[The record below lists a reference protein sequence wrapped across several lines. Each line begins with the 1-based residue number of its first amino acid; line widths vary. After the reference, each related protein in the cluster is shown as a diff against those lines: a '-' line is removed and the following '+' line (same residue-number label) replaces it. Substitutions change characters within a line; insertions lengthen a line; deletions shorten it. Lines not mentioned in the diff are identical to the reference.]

1 MVFSKFIGSKSK
13 RVKYSIGVIAV
24 IIIMAI
30 FFYWQNNG
38 ITVTKITFEN
48 SKIPNGFDGFKIIHL
63 SDLHNKEFGE
73 AQKKLIKKVN
83 DSNPDLIVFTG
94 DLIDHTKEEKGDES
108 FINAIKDVAP
118 VYYVSGNHEAWSGK
132 YDGLV
137 AKLKENGI
145 TVLDNDKVKIEK
157 NGEYI
162 NVLGIKDLAFFSNDT
177 KVFEDEL
184 KKLMDKEESND
195 FKILLSHRPEL
206 MDLYVKNSL
215 DLVFSGHAHGG
226 QFRIPFIG
234 GVLAPNRSLFPK
246 YTSGMHTINNT
257 SMIISRGLGN
267 SIIPVRVFNRPEI
280 IDITLKAK

>member
-184 KKLMDKEESND
+184 KKLVDKEESND
-195 FKILLSHRPEL
+195 FKILLWHRPEL

>member
-184 KKLMDKEESND
+184 KKLVDKEESND

>member
-184 KKLMDKEESND
+184 KKLVDKEESND
-195 FKILLSHRPEL
+195 FKILL
-206 MDLYVKNSL
+206 
-215 DLVFSGHAHGG
+215 
-226 QFRIPFIG
+226 
-234 GVLAPNRSLFPK
+234 
-246 YTSGMHTINNT
+246 
-257 SMIISRGLGN
+257 
-267 SIIPVRVFNRPEI
+267 
-280 IDITLKAK
+280 